1 MRSPNVFGTR
11 SMACPRKGRHGV
23 CAPGVHE
30 GGEQGRKTSPH
41 GVERRAHEA
50 TGDLRALG
58 KMELY
63 QSYRFAIAPMMDWTE
78 SAVGSTICWAH
89 VQILHTSVRLFF
101 RFRSCP
107 EAALQFHDVRSATP
121 RSTRQCVSRRDAGG
135 ARRARRFAGIP

>member
-30 GGEQGRKTSPH
+30 GVEQGRKTSPH
-41 GVERRAHEA
+41 GVERSAHEA

-78 SAVGSTICWAH
+78 SAVGSTICWRACANFAH
-89 VQILHTSVRLFF
+89 V
-101 RFRSCP
+101 RSP
-107 EAALQFHDVRSATP
+107 FLSLSF
-121 RSTRQCVSRRDAGG
+121 VSGSR
-135 ARRARRFAGIP
+135 PP